1 MRRGRRVRRVVRRV
15 DPWSVLKVSILF
27 WLSMVVVL
35 LVGAIVLWSVAQ
47 ASGAVGKIES
57 FAEQL
62 GFTDFRFRGSEIFKL
77 ALFGGLLFVVAGTV
91 FTTILAFLYNLVSD
105 LVGGIEV
112 VVMEEEAVVPAADQV
127 RRGERSRGAVP
138 RNGGRRP
145 PPPPP
150 QPARHAPAPPVQA
163 PPPEVHRRTVV

>member
-35 LVGAIVLWSVAQ
+35 LVGAIVLWSVGQ
-47 ASGAVGKIES
+47 TSGAVGKIES
-57 FAEQL
+57 FVEQL
-62 GFTDFRFRGSEIFKL
+62 GFTDFRFRGTEIFKL

-112 VVMEEEAVVPAADQV
+112 VVMEEEAVVPAADQG
-127 RRGERSRGAVP
+127 RRGDRSRGGTP
-138 RNGGRRP
+138 RNGGRRQA
-145 PPPPP
+145 PPP
-150 QPARHAPAPPVQA
+150 QPPRQAPASPAPAPPH
-163 PPPEVHRRTVV
+163 EVHRHTVV